1 MIGNIQLVHSMVQ
14 MVVHVKKGGEVM
26 TDWSNRPE
34 NRLSVAEAAY
44 LLNASEQFI
53 RIGVQ
58 QGTLKFGMAVKMSGQ
73 WTYVITKQ
81 KFEETTGIP
90 VKEV

>member
-1 MIGNIQLVHSMVQ
+1 M
-14 MVVHVKKGGEVM
+14 KDK
-26 TDWSNRPE
+26 
-34 NRLSVAEAAY
+34 NRLSVVQAAS

-53 RIGVQ
+53 RIGLQ

-81 KFEETTGIP
+81 KFEEVTGIK
-90 VKEV
+90 VS

>member
-1 MIGNIQLVHSMVQ
+1 MIDWNNIP
-14 MVVHVKKGGEVM
+14 
-26 TDWSNRPE
+26 D

-44 LLNASEQFI
+44 LLGASEQFV
-53 RIGVQ
+53 RIGLQ

-81 KFEETTGIP
+81 KFEEITGIKV
-90 VKEV
+90 VKE

>member
-1 MIGNIQLVHSMVQ
+1 LTRY
-14 MVVHVKKGGEVM
+14 KKGGEVM

-44 LLNASEQFI
+44 LLNTSEQFI
-53 RIGVQ
+53 RIGLQ

-81 KFEETTGIP
+81 KFEEVTGIK
-90 VKEV
+90 VL

>member
-1 MIGNIQLVHSMVQ
+1 M
-14 MVVHVKKGGEVM
+14 KDK
-26 TDWSNRPE
+26 
-34 NRLSVAEAAY
+34 NRLSVTQAAS

-53 RIGVQ
+53 RIGLQ

-81 KFEETTGIP
+81 KFEEVTGIK
-90 VKEV
+90 VS

>member
-1 MIGNIQLVHSMVQ
+1 
-14 MVVHVKKGGEVM
+14 M

-53 RIGVQ
+53 RIGLQ

-73 WTYVITKQ
+73 WT
-81 KFEETTGIP
+81 
-90 VKEV
+90 